1 MGLEVIEE
9 NEQLFI
15 ILIDRDNLKKW
26 IEESSDGNI
35 TVVFKGS
42 ALEDKDT
49 KTEGVST
56 LHEGHEQTEG
66 KRKRLEAEIILLKR
80 KIQDQAEEMNRFYK
94 VFKQAMEENLRTKE
108 KKQQAEGRNIEQGNI
123 EF

>member
-1 MGLEVIEE
+1 MGLEAVEE

-15 ILIDRDNLKKW
+15 ILTDRDNLKKW
-26 IEESSDGNI
+26 IEESSDRTV

-42 ALEDKDT
+42 ASEDKDT

-66 KRKRLEAEIILLKR
+66 KRKRLEAEVILLKR
-80 KIQDQAEEMNRFYK
+80 TIQDQAEELSRFYT
-94 VFKQAMEENLRTKE
+94 VFKQAMEENLRNKE